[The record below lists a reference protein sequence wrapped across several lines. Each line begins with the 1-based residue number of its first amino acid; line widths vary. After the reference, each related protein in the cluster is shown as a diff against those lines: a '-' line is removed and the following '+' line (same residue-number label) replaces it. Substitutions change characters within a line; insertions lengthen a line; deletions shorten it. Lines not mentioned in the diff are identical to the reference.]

1 MGLIQYGIEKAG
13 IPAIS
18 ITHLAHLTRKVRV
31 SRALQTKFPL
41 GRSFGKAGEVDM
53 QSRVLRDCLHY
64 LKEIKESEMI
74 VKLPYKWEAKMAR
87 SNKHILKIGQAKS
100 IQRQKAHTMRKVFW
114 HVRWMVLSLLIICNA
129 IGLMNSLLVPFFS
142 RYEWDRI

>member
-18 ITHLAHLTRKVRV
+18 ITHLAHLTKKVRV

-53 QSRVLRDCLHY
+53 QRQVLLDCLHY
-64 LKEIKESEMI
+64 LKEIKESETI
-74 VKLPYKWEAKMAR
+74 IKLPYKWKGRFEQNEPTYSENWTSKKYSASKSPCHAENPLAYKMD
-87 SNKHILKIGQAKS
+87 
-100 IQRQKAHTMRKVFW
+100 
-114 HVRWMVLSLLIICNA
+114 C
-129 IGLMNSLLVPFFS
+129 P
-142 RYEWDRI
+142 

>member
-1 MGLIQYGIEKAG
+1 MGLIQYGIEKVG

-53 QSRVLRDCLHY
+53 QRH
-64 LKEIKESEMI
+64 
-74 VKLPYKWEAKMAR
+74 
-87 SNKHILKIGQAKS
+87 S
-100 IQRQKAHTMRKVFW
+100 IIR
-114 HVRWMVLSLLIICNA
+114 LLNA
-129 IGLMNSLLVPFFS
+129 L
-142 RYEWDRI
+142 Y

>member
-18 ITHLAHLTRKVRV
+18 ITHLAHLTKKVRV

-53 QSRVLRDCLHY
+53 QRQVLLDCLHY
-64 LKEIKESEMI
+64 LKEIKESETI
-74 VKLPYKWEAKMAR
+74 IKLPYKWKG
-87 SNKHILKIGQAKS
+87 K
-100 IQRQKAHTMRKVFW
+100 F
-114 HVRWMVLSLLIICNA
+114 
-129 IGLMNSLLVPFFS
+129 GL
-142 RYEWDRI
+142 R